1 MARGDTTIQISRETW
16 ARLNAEKENPGD
28 SFDDV
33 IQRLLAED
41 GSSSESAGGGDG
53 GTSDGDQQ
61 AATATLD

>member
-1 MARGDTTIQISRETW
+1 MAGDDTTIQISRETW
-16 ARLNAEKENPGD
+16 ARLNSEKENPGD

-41 GSSSESAGGGDG
+41 ESASESEGDGDGSSDG
-53 GTSDGDQQ
+53 GRQ